1 LWRICGDL
9 IFTDAGA
16 QEIREVKN
24 MSISTQQTHRA
35 GDTPSAAFIPKAGH
49 FYRFYSI
56 DVGGRIALAEDH
68 ECENDSD
75 ALAFGEKLLAGKSC
89 PKMEVW
95 LRKVRVGVIESRW
108 SRCG

>member
-1 LWRICGDL
+1 
-9 IFTDAGA
+9 
-16 QEIREVKN
+16 
-24 MSISTQQTHRA
+24 MSISTQQTHGA
-35 GDTPSAAFIPKAGH
+35 GDSPSTAFIPKAAH

-75 ALAFGEKLLAGKSC
+75 ALVLGRKLLAEKNC

-95 LRKVRVGVIESRW
+95 LRKVRVGVIDGRW
-108 SRCG
+108 SLGG